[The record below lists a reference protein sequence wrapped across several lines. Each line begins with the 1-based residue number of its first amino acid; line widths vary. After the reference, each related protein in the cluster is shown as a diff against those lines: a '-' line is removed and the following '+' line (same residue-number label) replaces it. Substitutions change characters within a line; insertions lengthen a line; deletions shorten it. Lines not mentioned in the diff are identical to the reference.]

1 MKVKKNYNIGDTVW
15 IYGITA
21 ANKITKGRV
30 IATVDL
36 SDKGYGNDLHY
47 IIDVPSHIESLL
59 EIRTWQT
66 ISQDENGPVGGI
78 RDLGIITESDDK
90 KIRQTGYIYS
100 SDSHYDINDPSPDQ
114 IREALEKSTDGLTHK
129 PLNIKEPK
137 PKRRFYPK
145 RKKS

>member
-21 ANKITKGRV
+21 SNKITKGTV
-30 IATVDL
+30 ISSLDL
-36 SDKGYGNDLHY
+36 SDKGYGSDLHY
-47 IIDVPSHIESLL
+47 IIDVPSHIEPLL

-66 ISQDENGPVGGI
+66 ISQDQNGPVGSI
-78 RDLGIITESDDK
+78 RALGNITESDDK

-100 SDSHYDINDPSPDQ
+100 IDSHYDIDDPSPDQ

-129 PLNIKEPK
+129 PLTIKDSNH
-137 PKRRFYPK
+137 KRRYYPK